1 MTAEELLV
9 KRAKAGDESAFAE
22 IVRAYEKAVYNSAL
36 YLSKNEEDALDISQE
51 VFIKLWRTLGSF
63 RGEASLKTWIA
74 RLTRNCAIDYLRSRR
89 QRDTLQPTY
98 DGEGENG
105 IDVADDD
112 VAADPVKSF
121 ERNERVAAVR
131 RAVDSVEEPLRETLI
146 LREFQGLS
154 YAEIAQALGV
164 SEGTVKSRVSRG
176 RERVKEFLKMGNYF

>member
-89 QRDTLQPTY
+89 QRDTLQPTS
-98 DGEGENG
+98 
-105 IDVADDD
+105 
-112 VAADPVKSF
+112 AA
-121 ERNERVAAVR
+121 
-131 RAVDSVEEPLRETLI
+131 
-146 LREFQGLS
+146 
-154 YAEIAQALGV
+154 
-164 SEGTVKSRVSRG
+164 
-176 RERVKEFLKMGNYF
+176 